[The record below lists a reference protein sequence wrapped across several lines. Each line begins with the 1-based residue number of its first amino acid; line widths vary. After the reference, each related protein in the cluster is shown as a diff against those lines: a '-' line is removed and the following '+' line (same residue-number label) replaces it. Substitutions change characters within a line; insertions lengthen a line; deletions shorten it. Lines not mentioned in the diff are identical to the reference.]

1 MQGTSTAEILD
12 DLWRLAKRAPGW
24 NSYDADPADMDAL
37 HGAVELVNS
46 FNFLST
52 DRDVPRPA
60 VGLSPRGAVVLRW
73 MRPEHEVEIE
83 YRGKTNGEYSVL
95 RRDTGHVVMEGQF
108 HQAWQV
114 KDIIDRYVVSSP
126 PPR

>member
-1 MQGTSTAEILD
+1 MQETSTAQILD

-24 NSYDADPADMDAL
+24 NSYDADPADRDAL
-37 HGAVELVNS
+37 HGAIELVNS
-46 FNFLST
+46 FNFLSA
-52 DRDVPRPA
+52 DIDVPRPA

-95 RRDTGHVVMEGQF
+95 RRDPGQVVTEGQF
-108 HQAWQV
+108 HQFWQV
-114 KDIIDRYVVSSP
+114 KDIIDRYVVSSSS
-126 PPR
+126 PR